1 MIQHYFKI
9 ACRNLLKHKVQ
20 NILSIVGL
28 SIGFTA
34 FLLGGYWHH
43 WEYHFD
49 SFHPQ
54 SSRTYALTTTGIFK
68 TADGSVGELN
78 QIHQMVEKDLVTFPE
93 IAKVCH
99 VSEVKYEFEKDTKS
113 WIGMKID
120 STFFDIFQCKLIEG
134 SYYKVPFNVNHVI
147 LTQKMANFY
156 FGDSSCVGKEL
167 KINDKLSYTIAGVME
182 NYPQN
187 SDFKFEY
194 LILATPSPNQVK
206 RNTTYVWL
214 HPSADAAHLSKKIA
228 AYRVKEPDTKWSK
241 YSEWRFHLR
250 PLPEIHTR
258 CSPELKGRL
267 QHIWIL
273 ATAGILAFA
282 SALMNLLVLFIGQ
295 QQRKARYNATFST
308 LGASIYSLIGKN
320 LLELTLPLFIA
331 FLLSMAFIEFLFPFY
346 KDYTSLVA
354 ESSSYYNGVI
364 QSITRQEVLK
374 ASYWIY
380 PLCCLIF
387 LVLSTVPIVGLLK
400 RNSRGTSLALRN
412 GLIIGQIFIGSL
424 FLLTSCMFYSQYR
437 FMSRTDKGL
446 VTDHIWQ
453 IDLGF
458 DATYNTDCTPFIE
471 ALKQNSAIDDVT
483 ALTQPLLVLRG
494 EWYCSFITQ
503 FPIEGRN
510 NVDEATEDNCIVV
523 QKNFLSFFGMKMKE
537 GEWIQ
542 DQGTRDIVINETG
555 ARELNIP
562 SLTGRLILSDD
573 EDSENHAV
581 PTRISGILRDF
592 YYCPMQYPLSKVF
605 FMYQNNADAARG
617 YNGFRYFY
625 IKVHP
630 DNEKQALQYARRIY
644 SQYSKKEIS
653 EDMQI
658 IQLSTLMELFNRP
671 EKTMFRIFL
680 LLAVLCILISSFG
693 VFFLVSL
700 STEQRKKEIAIRKV
714 NGAQFSDIL
723 YLFLKE
729 YLWLTLVSNAI
740 ALPLGYL
747 FIKRWLETY
756 AYHTDIHGWLFV
768 CVFFFTCIIVILS
781 VMRQVVVAAKINPA
795 ESVKSE

>member
-9 ACRNLLKHKVQ
+9 ACRNLLKYKVQ

-34 FLLGGYWHH
+34 FLLGGYWHY

-99 VSEVKYEFEKDTKS
+99 VSKVKYEFEKDTKS

-147 LTQKMANFY
+147 LTQKMAHFY

-267 QHIWIL
+267 QHIRIL

-387 LVLSTVPIVGLLK
+387 W
-400 RNSRGTSLALRN
+400 
-412 GLIIGQIFIGSL
+412 F
-424 FLLTSCMFYSQYR
+424 
-437 FMSRTDKGL
+437 
-446 VTDHIWQ
+446 
-453 IDLGF
+453 
-458 DATYNTDCTPFIE
+458 
-471 ALKQNSAIDDVT
+471 
-483 ALTQPLLVLRG
+483 
-494 EWYCSFITQ
+494 
-503 FPIEGRN
+503 
-510 NVDEATEDNCIVV
+510 
-523 QKNFLSFFGMKMKE
+523 
-537 GEWIQ
+537 
-542 DQGTRDIVINETG
+542 
-555 ARELNIP
+555 
-562 SLTGRLILSDD
+562 
-573 EDSENHAV
+573 
-581 PTRISGILRDF
+581 
-592 YYCPMQYPLSKVF
+592 
-605 FMYQNNADAARG
+605 
-617 YNGFRYFY
+617 
-625 IKVHP
+625 
-630 DNEKQALQYARRIY
+630 
-644 SQYSKKEIS
+644 
-653 EDMQI
+653 
-658 IQLSTLMELFNRP
+658 
-671 EKTMFRIFL
+671 
-680 LLAVLCILISSFG
+680 
-693 VFFLVSL
+693 
-700 STEQRKKEIAIRKV
+700 
-714 NGAQFSDIL
+714 
-723 YLFLKE
+723 
-729 YLWLTLVSNAI
+729 
-740 ALPLGYL
+740 
-747 FIKRWLETY
+747 
-756 AYHTDIHGWLFV
+756 
-768 CVFFFTCIIVILS
+768 
-781 VMRQVVVAAKINPA
+781 
-795 ESVKSE
+795 